1 MFAGIARGIVKHHK
15 KIVVA
20 WLVLLLA
27 SLYPLQF
34 VSDAIVYEEAGF
46 APGNVESM
54 KAQDIIDEQFP
65 TSMANSTV
73 LVVVE
78 SPDIASEDVRD
89 FAIEV
94 ESSVRG
100 SSDIKDLES
109 FTSVY
114 SVYEFAIMEAARSL
128 APELYGAEM
137 GLESAAF
144 KLFSGPSYYSED
156 WDGVTVD
163 NNTFNNSWNEYSK
176 TIRDQNLT
184 GLLYNY
190 SLAFWHNWT
199 ESFDINSPKYNS
211 TGDYIERGHHVLT
224 YNNTTKSFFD
234 FDPPK
239 NEVDNLNLAAWSGL
253 NITTWNDSVAVH
265 FTMLGTMQQYS
276 GMSLTF
282 LESVYQL
289 GPTPSQA
296 SLEQFARDQVQLGT
310 VGTYPLSLP
319 SGTLE
324 FLMNTTSNTMLMSLS
339 FSTSPGAQ
347 DDDGNGVMERNVEL
361 MRETID
367 DVKNSLGLQ
376 YVTTYTTGEVAL
388 GADME
393 RAAFEDVE
401 KIDPITIALVFII
414 IGLFFMSFVTPG
426 FAVGGIG
433 IAVVISQSLIV
444 IVGIFVAKVHF
455 SVLTLM
461 LTAMLGAGT
470 DYAIF
475 LMARYREER
484 LRGNSKEKSVEECVR
499 WAGESITTSGIAV
512 MISFGA
518 LSLGS
523 FTLVRTM
530 GLTIM
535 LGIGIALLVALT
547 FIPSVLMWVGDRVFW
562 PGYKK
567 WEERSKKKA
576 GAYTRYFR
584 KSAQLSVKYAKPI
597 TIAAV
602 VLTIP
607 AIYMVFNLETGFDFL
622 AAMPETEATQ
632 GIVAMGKGFGEGRLT
647 PTSVVIQRSTP
658 FRSSSNGNITYDISF
673 MGSVE
678 DLSNQI
684 SQIENVQQV
693 IGPTRPQGVPIDYTD
708 MDNATLQQE
717 FAAYIEPT
725 IGEDSSTVLLSI
737 IMRMEAFSPE
747 SVDTIAPIRN
757 LVNEQKENDPN
768 FSDATMMV
776 GGATASIKDI
786 KDILDNDFLLMA
798 IVVIIADFILLMFV
812 LGSILVP
819 LRLILTILLS
829 ISWTVAMT
837 VVIFQIWLQ
846 IPILWLMP
854 WILFVIAMGL
864 GMDYDIFLTT
874 RIREEVAKGKSDKD
888 AIVTAVEKTG
898 GIITAAGLVMAGAFA
913 TMMLSSL
920 GLLQEFGFAL
930 AFVILLDAMIVRI
943 YLVPSV
949 MILLQ
954 KWNWWAPGRLQ
965 RVRREEK
972 KKKNE

>member
-1 MFAGIARGIVKHHK
+1 MFAGIARVIVKHHK
-15 KIVVA
+15 KIVVL

-34 VSDAIVYEEAGF
+34 VSDAVVYEEAGF
-46 APGNVESM
+46 APANVESV
-54 KAQDIIDEQFP
+54 KAQNIIDEQFP
-65 TSMANSTV
+65 RSNANSTV
-73 LVVVE
+73 LVVVQ

-89 FAIEV
+89 FAISV
-94 ESSVRG
+94 EESVRG
-100 SSDIKDLES
+100 SSEVQDLED

-114 SVYEFAIMEAARSL
+114 SVYEYAYEETARAL
-128 APELYGAEM
+128 APEMYAAEF
-137 GLESAAF
+137 GLQSAAF
-144 KLFSGPSYYSED
+144 MFFSGPNLYAQ
-156 WDGVTVD
+156 
-163 NNTFNNSWNEYSK
+163 SWNGFPVNDTVFQASWDAYSLM
-176 TIRDQNLT
+176 IPDPSLT
-184 GLLYNY
+184 GLLYAY
-190 SLAFWHNWT
+190 SL
-199 ESFDINSPKYNS
+199 SFRDTWNKTFDNASMEYIS
-211 TGDYIERGHHVLT
+211 TSDSLTRGQHAM
-224 YNNTTKSFFD
+224 NFTTPMFFD
-234 FDPPK
+234 FIPPV
-239 NEVDNLNLAAWSGL
+239 NETQQLYYAAWSGL
-253 NITTWNDSVAVH
+253 DINTWSNASTVH
-265 FTMLGTMQQYS
+265 FLLLGMMQQFS
-276 GMSLTF
+276 GMPLTL

-289 GPTPSQA
+289 GAAPSQA
-296 SLEQFARDQVQLGT
+296 DLEQFALDQVGMGT
-310 VGTYPLSLP
+310 VSTYPLSLP
-319 SGTLE
+319 PGTLE
-324 FLMNTTSNTMLMSLS
+324 FLMNTTSDTMLMLIS
-339 FSTSPGAQ
+339 FSTPSGAA
-347 DDDGNGVMERNVEL
+347 DGDGNSIMGRNVEL
-361 MRETID
+361 VREAVEDIKRTLSVQYITT
-367 DVKNSLGLQ
+367 
-376 YVTTYTTGEVAL
+376 YVTGDVAL

-393 RAAFEDVE
+393 SAAFEDVE

-426 FAVGGIG
+426 VAVGGIG

-484 LRGNSKEKSVEECVR
+484 LRGNSKEKSVEECVK

-518 LSLGS
+518 LSLAS

-567 WEERSKKKA
+567 WEERSKKKS

-584 KSAQLSVKYAKPI
+584 KSAQISVKYAKSI

-602 VLTIP
+602 VLTLP
-607 AIYMVFNLETGFDFL
+607 ALYMVFNLETGFDFL

-632 GIVAMGKGFGEGRLT
+632 GIVAMGEGFGEGRLT
-647 PTSVVIQRSTP
+647 PTSVVIQSPTP
-658 FRSSSNGNITYDISF
+658 FRSSSNGNVTYDISF

-678 DLSNQI
+678 DLSSQI
-684 SQIENVQQV
+684 SQIDNVQQV

-708 MDNATLQQE
+708 MNNATLQE
-717 FAAYIEPT
+717 ELGIYIEPT
-725 IGEDSSTVLLSI
+725 IGEDNATVLLTVI
-737 IMRMEAFSPE
+737 LKKEAFSLE
-747 SVDTIAPIRN
+747 SVDTITPIRS
-757 LVNEQKENDPN
+757 LVKEGNENDPN
-768 FSDATMMV
+768 FQGATMMV
-776 GGATASIKDI
+776 GGATANVRDI
-786 KDILDNDFLLMA
+786 KDVLDSDFLLMVA
-798 IVVIIADFILLMFV
+798 VVIIADFILLMFV
-812 LGSILVP
+812 LGSVLVP

-829 ISWTVAMT
+829 ISWTLAMT

-898 GIITAAGLVMAGAFA
+898 GIITAAGLVMSGAFA

-972 KKKNE
+972 KRNKK